1 MIRPRAES
9 ACLEKG
15 RVFILLFLLL
25 GCSSAHGLEV
35 DASKFGFTYQ
45 LPSGWKVLGNP
56 NPYERPLLAVEKDR
70 KAGMAIRVWTN
81 YVLPRGDSHY
91 AAARLALSRG
101 AKLKTVGTSVFR
113 TSSNNVGLRTKSD
126 VTTADGH
133 KLTQLFYSF
142 EMREWTYLCISCTGP
157 EDGSFDQTIDSIM
170 KTFRL
175 IR

>member
-35 DASKFGFTYQ
+35 DASRFGFTYQ
-45 LPSGWKVLGNP
+45 
-56 NPYERPLLAVEKDR
+56 
-70 KAGMAIRVWTN
+70 
-81 YVLPRGDSHY
+81 LPRGDSHY

-157 EDGSFDQTIDSIM
+157 EDGSFDQTID
-170 KTFRL
+170 
-175 IR
+175 